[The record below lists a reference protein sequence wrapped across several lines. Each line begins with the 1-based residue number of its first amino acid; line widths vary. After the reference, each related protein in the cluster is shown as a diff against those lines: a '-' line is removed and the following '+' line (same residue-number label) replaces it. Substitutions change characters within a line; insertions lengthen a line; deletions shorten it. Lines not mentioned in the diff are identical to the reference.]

1 MLIALIILLFAL
13 SFLITWL
20 VVKFSSRLRMINLPN
35 ERSLHSVP
43 TPRGG
48 GVAIVITWYI
58 GITILYF
65 NGFIEKNLFFSL
77 LSGIVLAVIG
87 LLDDIIEIKPSIRL
101 VVQFITA
108 ILAFY
113 FLGALRPLIIPTI
126 EINYPLFIYPF
137 AIVGVVWFI
146 NLFNF
151 MDGVDGFASIEA
163 IMISGVLFV
172 FSGDILLLVL
182 TAAISGFLYWNLPR
196 AKIFMGDVGSTQLGF
211 ILVILGIY
219 YHNCMDFSILNWIM
233 LSSVFWFD
241 ATITIFRRIKN
252 RERISTAHK
261 KHAYQRLIQSGIT
274 HLKLDV
280 YLIIINVVIIIL
292 IFLYRECAKEFRIP
306 IYLISLIMLYTA
318 IKIIDKRMPF
328 NKN

>member
-1 MLIALIILLFAL
+1 MLIELIILSFAL

-113 FLGALRPLIIPTI
+113 FLGALRPLIIPAI

-163 IMISGVLFV
+163 IIISGVLFV

-182 TAAISGFLYWNLPR
+182 IAAISGFLYWNLPR

-219 YHNCMDFSILNWIM
+219 YHNSMDFSILNWIM

-241 ATITIFRRIKN
+241 ATLTIFRRIRN
-252 RERISTAHK
+252 GERISTAHK
-261 KHAYQRLIQSGIT
+261 KHAYQRLVQSGFT
-274 HLKLDV
+274 HLRLDLYLV
-280 YLIIINVVIIIL
+280 LTNILIITLVV
-292 IFLYRECAKEFRIP
+292 LYRECAKEFRIP
-306 IYLISLIMLYTA
+306 IYLFSILMLYAGTRL
-318 IKIIDKRMPF
+318 IDKRMPF
-328 NKN
+328 KKG